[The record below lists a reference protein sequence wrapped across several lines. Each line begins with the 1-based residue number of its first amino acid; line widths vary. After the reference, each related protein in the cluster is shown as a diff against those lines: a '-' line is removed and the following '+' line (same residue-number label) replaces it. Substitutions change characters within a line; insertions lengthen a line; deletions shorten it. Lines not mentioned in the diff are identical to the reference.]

1 MEFSIKKSVLLHNL
15 NYVGKAISSKSP
27 IPALSGIKFDLTQD
41 GLTLVGSS
49 LETTIKSFIPLELNG
64 EEVIT
69 VKSKGSVIINESYI
83 SEIVKKVEDDI
94 INFELLDN
102 SIIRIFTNSSIFNLN
117 FISIEEYPK
126 IEIEKS
132 EDFVTFSKGELNTII
147 SQTVFSVSRNE
158 SRPILTGVYF
168 NFVGNKII
176 VNATDSFRLSHKVIT
191 HDKDI
196 TMNLII
202 PGKTL
207 ADLNAICAGANNV
220 TMYLFGN
227 KVMFE
232 FDNVLFQTNLLEG
245 TYPNTEK
252 LIPEDFST
260 EFYVDSNAFIKTI
273 ERASILSRDKTKN
286 VVGLSL
292 TDFGGIISSN
302 SPEVGRVEDRINF
315 EYQKPGDF
323 SISFS
328 ARFIKEAIQS
338 LNTSQVLIK
347 LNGDMKP
354 IIITNPEDSSVTQ
367 LVLPVRT
374 Y

>member
-15 NYVGKAISSKSP
+15 NFVSKAISSKSP
-27 IPALSGIKFDLTQD
+27 IPALSGVKFDLTNE

-49 LETTIKSFIPLELNG
+49 LETTIKAFIPVMMNG
-64 EEVIT
+64 EDVIN
-69 VKSKGSVIINESYI
+69 VVSIGSVIINESYI
-83 SEIVKKVEDDI
+83 SEIVKKVEEDVI
-94 INFELLDN
+94 RFELLDN
-102 SIIRIFTNSSIFNLN
+102 SIIRIFTESSMFNLN
-117 FISIEEYPK
+117 FISKEEYPK
-126 IEIEKS
+126 IEVEKS
-132 EDFVTFSKGELNTII
+132 DDFITFNKGEINTII
-147 SQTVFSVSRNE
+147 GQTVFSVSRNE
-158 SRPILTGVYF
+158 SRPILTGVCF
-168 NFVGNKII
+168 NFVGDSII
-176 VNATDSFRLSHKVIT
+176 VNATDSFRLSHKVIK
-191 HDKDI
+191 HNKNFDMK
-196 TMNLII
+196 LII

-207 ADLNAICAGANNV
+207 ADLNSICGSANSVN
-220 TMYLFGN
+220 MYLFGN

-232 FDNVLFQTNLLEG
+232 FENVLFQTKLLEG

-286 VVGLSL
+286 VVELKLSNL
-292 TDFGGIISSN
+292 GGVISSN

-338 LNTSQVLIK
+338 LNTNQVLIK

-354 IIITNPEDSSVTQ
+354 IVITNPSDESVTQ

>member
-15 NYVGKAISSKSP
+15 NYVSKAISSKSP
-27 IPALSGIKFDLTQD
+27 IPALSGVKFDLTDD
-41 GLTLVGSS
+41 GLILIGSS
-49 LETTIKSFIPLELNG
+49 LETTIKSFVPVSVNG
-64 EEVIT
+64 EQVINI
-69 VKSKGSVIINESYI
+69 KSKGSVIINESYI
-83 SEIVKKVEDDI
+83 SEIVKKVEEDT
-94 INFELLDN
+94 INFELLDG
-102 SIIRIFTNSSIFNLN
+102 SIIRIFTDSSTFNLN
-117 FISIEEYPK
+117 FISNEEYPK

-132 EDFVTFSKGELNTII
+132 DDFIVFNKGDLNTII

-158 SRPILTGVYF
+158 SRPILTGVCF
-168 NFVGNKII
+168 NFVGNLIT
-176 VNATDSFRLSHKVIT
+176 VNATDSFRLSHKVIK

-196 TMNLII
+196 TMKLII

-207 ADLNAICAGANNV
+207 ADLNAICSNASNV

-232 FDNVLFQTNLLEG
+232 FDNVVFQTKLLEG
-245 TYPNTEK
+245 TYPNTDK

-260 EFYVDSNAFIKTI
+260 EFTVDSSAFIKTI

-286 VVGLSL
+286 VVEL
-292 TDFGGIISSN
+292 TLKDFGGIISSN

-315 EYQKPGDF
+315 DYSKTGDF

-338 LNTSQVLIK
+338 FNTNNVLIK

-354 IIITNPEDSSVTQ
+354 IIISNPEDDSVTQ

-374 Y
+374 F